1 MSVTEK
7 INELKAEKAKQP
19 DLAQKRLLDFFDEGS
34 FVEIGGLN
42 KEANVVTGYGTVD
55 GCLVYAFAQEGP
67 VNVRHAVKIAGV
79 YDNALK
85 MGTPVVGFMDSN
97 GLKIEEGADAFE
109 AYGILFSKQ
118 TEASGIIP
126 QISVVLGNCLGTAAL
141 TPMLS
146 DFVIM
151 SKEKGEIFMTSPATF
166 EGLEGKATSYEELG
180 GAESLSKNTSLVDIE
195 YATDTEAISGARKL
209 VSMLPSNN
217 MEEAVC
223 EAFDD
228 LNREDEALN
237 SIVTDNSEAEIDIKG
252 VIKAVADSY
261 DFVELKASFATNMVI
276 GLIRLNGATVG
287 VVANNGKLSVSACE
301 KAYSF
306 INICDAFNI
315 PILSLTD
322 ANGYIDNVE
331 AEQRG
336 LIKNSAKLLA
346 AFKNSSVPKVNVII
360 RKAIGNA
367 YLVMNS
373 KHIGADIVL
382 AWPCA
387 EIALMDKK
395 ASVNV
400 MGISA
405 EAYDHESD
413 PVTISQKGYIDD
425 VIIPAATRK
434 RVLASFEMLS
444 SKRVSSSNRKHS
456 SVQF

>member
-7 INELKAEKAKQP
+7 ISELKAKKAQEP
-19 DLAQKRLLDFFDEGS
+19 DLAQKRLLDFFDAGS
-34 FVEIGGLN
+34 FVEMGGLN
-42 KEANVVTGYGTVD
+42 KGANVITGYGTVE
-55 GCLVYAFAQEGP
+55 GSLVFAFSQEGP
-67 VNVRHAVKIAGV
+67 VDVRHAVKIAGV

-85 MGTPVVGFMDSN
+85 MGAPVVGFMDSN

-118 TEASGIIP
+118 TEASGIVP

-151 SKEKGEIFMTSPATF
+151 SKDKGGIFMTSPATF
-166 EGLEGKATSYEELG
+166 KGLEAKATSYEELG
-180 GAESLSKNTSLVDIE
+180 GAESLAKNTSFVDLEFDNDAESIL
-195 YATDTEAISGARKL
+195 GARKL
-209 VSMLPSNN
+209 VAMLPANN
-217 MEEAVC
+217 MEEAVDLPL
-223 EAFDD
+223 DD

-237 SIVTDNSEAEIDIKG
+237 AIITDSEEEIDVKSIIKS
-252 VIKAVADSY
+252 IADSY
-261 DFVELKASFATNMVI
+261 DFVELKSDFAKNMVI
-276 GLIRLNGATVG
+276 GLIKLNGATVG

-306 INICDAFNI
+306 INVCDAFNI

-322 ANGYIDNVE
+322 ANGYKDSVD

-336 LIKNSAKLLA
+336 LIKNSAKLLS
-346 AFKNSSVPKVNVII
+346 AFKNATVPKINVIL
-360 RKAIGNA
+360 RNAIGNA

-373 KHIGADIVL
+373 KHIGADVVL
-382 AWPCA
+382 AWPSA
-387 EIALMDKK
+387 EISLMDKR
-395 ASVNV
+395 ASLNV
-400 MGISA
+400 MGVSA
-405 EAYDHESD
+405 ETYEHEAS
-413 PVTISQKGYIDD
+413 PFTVSEKGYIDD

-434 RVLASFEMLS
+434 RVLVAFEMLS
-444 SKRVSSSNRKHS
+444 SKRVTVANRKHS